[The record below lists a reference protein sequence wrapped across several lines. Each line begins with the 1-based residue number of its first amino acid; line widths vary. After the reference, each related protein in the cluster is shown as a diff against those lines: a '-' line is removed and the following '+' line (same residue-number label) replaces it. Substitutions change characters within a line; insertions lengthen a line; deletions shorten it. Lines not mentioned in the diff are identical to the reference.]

1 MAGVLFLVG
10 TPIGNLE
17 DLSDRARSTLAEV
30 DLVVAEDTRRTGRL
44 LTSLGIR
51 APMLSMFEGNEERR
65 AAEIVERLEDGA
77 DVAVVTDGGMPLV
90 SDPGYRVVRLAVDR
104 AIEVRVIPGPSAVLA
119 ALVLS
124 GLPTDRFSFE
134 GFLPR
139 RPGDRA
145 ARLSALRD
153 DPRTL
158 VFFES
163 PRRVAGLLRAV
174 VDTFGDRRVALCR
187 ELTKLHEEV
196 LRGTGGEVLAAL
208 GDRALRG
215 EVVLVVEGRRD
226 PIPPDHDAMLD
237 ELRRLVAGGMRTR
250 EAARAVPVRH
260 GASANELYR
269 AVVDEGR

>member
-1 MAGVLFLVG
+1 VTGTLFLVG
-10 TPIGNLE
+10 TPIGNLD
-17 DLSDRARSTLAEV
+17 DLSERARSTLGAV

-44 LTSLGIR
+44 LKSLGIGTR
-51 APMLSMFEGNEERR
+51 QLSMFEGNEQRR
-65 AAEIVERLEDGA
+65 AADIVERLEGGA

-90 SDPGYRVVRLAVDR
+90 SDPGYRLVRLALERGLD
-104 AIEVRVIPGPSAVLA
+104 VRVVPGPSAVLA

-139 RPGDRA
+139 RSGDRA
-145 ARLSALRD
+145 ARLAALRD

-163 PRRVAGLLRAV
+163 PRRAAGLLRAIAT
-174 VDTFGDRRVALCR
+174 TFGDRRVALCR

-196 LRGTGGEVLAAL
+196 LRGTAEEVLEAL
-208 GDRALRG
+208 GDRELRG
-215 EVVLVVEGRRD
+215 EVVLVVEGRRE
-226 PIPPDHDAMLD
+226 PSAPDRDAMLE
-237 ELRRLVAGGMRTR
+237 ELRRLVDGGMRTR
-250 EAARAVPVRH
+250 EAARAVAERH

-269 AVVDEGR
+269 AALDEAT